1 LSHDFS
7 TGRRQW
13 IVFSVT
19 NPLID
24 MVSPAFSRS
33 VLFLV
38 AGALAPL
45 FLTQCKSTAKSY
57 KDVSYDPGKLKTPA
71 GHGLDRNDY
80 PFDETG
86 AYRKDWVKN
95 NTGGRDRSAS
105 PQVEATTAVAAA
117 DTTPST
123 TLSSTSY
130 PTYAEA
136 AAARAS
142 GDFVGPAGATIG
154 TATGA
159 ATGAAASFPDPGSS
173 AGGVELASA
182 GTTSSAPAPA
192 PAATSYHKV
201 HSGDTLFALASKYN
215 TSVPELKRVNGLSGD
230 SIRSGQSL
238 RIP

>member
-1 LSHDFS
+1 
-7 TGRRQW
+7 
-13 IVFSVT
+13 
-19 NPLID
+19 

-33 VLFLV
+33 FLFLV
-38 AGALAPL
+38 AGVLAPV

-57 KDVSYDPGKLKTPA
+57 KDVSYDPAKLKTPA

-95 NTGGRDRSAS
+95 NTSGRDRSAT

-123 TLSSTSY
+123 TPSSTSY

-142 GDFVGPAGATIG
+142 GDFVGPAGATAG
-154 TATGA
+154 TATGTA
-159 ATGAAASFPDPGSS
+159 ATLASLPDTGSS
-173 AGGVELASA
+173 ASGVELASA
-182 GTTSSAPAPA
+182 GMTSSAPAPA
-192 PAATSYHKV
+192 SAATSYHKV
-201 HSGDTLFALASKYN
+201 NSGDTLFALASKYN

>member
-1 LSHDFS
+1 
-7 TGRRQW
+7 
-13 IVFSVT
+13 
-19 NPLID
+19 

-38 AGALAPL
+38 TGLLAPVL
-45 FLTQCKSTAKSY
+45 LTQCKTTAKSY
-57 KDVSYDPGKLKTPA
+57 KDVSYDPAKLKTPA
-71 GHGLDRNDY
+71 GHGLERNDY
-80 PFDETG
+80 PFDENG

-105 PQVEATTAVAAA
+105 PQVETTTAVASA
-117 DTTPST
+117 DTAPS
-123 TLSSTSY
+123 SSPASTSY

-142 GDFVGPAGATIG
+142 GDFVGPAGAAVG
-154 TATGA
+154 AT
-159 ATGAAASFPDPGSS
+159 TGAAATLASLPDPAAG

-182 GTTSSAPAPA
+182 GMTSSAPVPA
-192 PAATSYHKV
+192 PAAPSYHKV
-201 HSGDTLFALASKYN
+201 NSGDTLFALASKYN

-230 SIRSGQSL
+230 SIRAGQSL